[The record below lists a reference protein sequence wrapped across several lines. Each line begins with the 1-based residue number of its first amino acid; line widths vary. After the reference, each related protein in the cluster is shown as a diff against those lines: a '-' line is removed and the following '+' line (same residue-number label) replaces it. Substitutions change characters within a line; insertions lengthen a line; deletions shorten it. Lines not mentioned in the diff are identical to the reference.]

1 MIGDYL
7 DDFTIR
13 AAANPCQDAMEKHF
27 ECLTIVKKINLHFNI
42 KYRLFMR

>member
-13 AAANPCQDAMEKHF
+13 AAANTCQHAMEKHF
-27 ECLTIVKKINLHFNI
+27 ECLTIVTEK
-42 KYRLFMR
+42 